1 MPLLGEVEAR
11 PQTAASDTALVE
23 AAKLGDRM
31 AFAELFLRHRPL
43 LVALCR
49 RVLGGSPA
57 VEDVVQETAVAAL
70 LGIASLR
77 EPDRFGQWLAGI
89 GLNISRRWFRTS
101 QLQAWSW
108 EAVAGGGRLN
118 RWVDPRPSPEEAVA
132 EREFARRVRG
142 AVGEL
147 PPGQRDATLLFY
159 FAGLSYREMAVLL
172 GIEVSAVRARLH
184 KARAGLRRRLYSL
197 WKEDRMGEQRGL
209 IEMRTAEVLRLPA
222 EGERP
227 PEFVVV
233 LEEVDGGRRLPIWM
247 GQSEATWLAMTL
259 EEVEL
264 PRPGPYAMVAGLLGS
279 LGSRIREAR
288 IERLAGATYYA
299 TLVAEREGATA
310 SIDARPSDALNVAA
324 LTGSPVLAAEDI
336 LPGPDDMSAAPE
348 YARLK
353 KHLDGGTAAAAATI
367 ASDAREEWERSLE
380 EFSRR
385 EDS

>member
-11 PQTAASDTALVE
+11 TPTALSDAALVE
-23 AAKLGDRM
+23 AAQLGDRT
-31 AFAELFLRHRPL
+31 AFAELFDRHRPL

-49 RVLGGSPA
+49 RVLGGSQA
-57 VEDVVQETAVAAL
+57 VEDVVQEAAMAAL
-70 LGIASLR
+70 LGIPSLR

-89 GLNISRRWFRTS
+89 GLNISRRWFRAS
-101 QLQAWSW
+101 RSEAWSW
-108 EAVAGGGRLN
+108 QAVTGGGFVD
-118 RWVDPRPSPEEAVA
+118 RWNDPPLDPSEVVA
-132 EREFARRVRG
+132 ERELARRVRD
-142 AVGEL
+142 AVADL

-159 FAGLSYREMAVLL
+159 FAGLTYREMAALL
-172 GIEVSAVRARLH
+172 GVEVSAVKARLH

-197 WKEDRMGEQRGL
+197 WKEDTMGEQRGL

-233 LEEVDGGRRLPIWM
+233 LEEVAGDRRLPIWV
-247 GQSEATWLAMTL
+247 GQSEATWLALAL

-288 IERLAGATYYA
+288 IDRLAGATYYA
-299 TLVAEREGATA
+299 TLVAEREGTTA
-310 SIDARPSDALNVAA
+310 SIDARPSDALNLAA

-336 LPGPDDMSAAPE
+336 LPGPGDASAAPE
-348 YARLK
+348 YARLER
-353 KHLDGGTAAAAATI
+353 HLDEGTAEVTAAI

-380 EFSRR
+380 EFSRQ
-385 EDS
+385 ENT